1 MKLVHV
7 SFQVQYTDLVEEVL
21 ARQGLRAWARYGRVA
36 GRDCDGRH
44 EGSQAFPGNL
54 TVIQAQVPD
63 ARVDAVLDALEE
75 FRGAK
80 RSHRHLEALV
90 LPVERKIGA
99 IRESGDALECGDDEE
114 EGGGAP
120 ARGAQ
125 GAVALVLALLLPV
138 LAGCSARPWTEL
150 TQGGP
155 PEPRPLELP
164 EPPELRPAEAPVE
177 AGAEGGV
184 ETEGETGDAAGG
196 EAESESGAAE
206 VPTAREAGP
215 PAAGP
220 AETLALSRDAAL
232 VTALL
237 NNPGLEVA
245 RFGPRIAGMA
255 VPEALAAF
263 DPRLSGS
270 LFYEDDTRQLTA
282 VQSFTFRDDGDGGQ
296 TPQPARPF
304 FLDRQTL
311 NVATSLSTLFPGGTG
326 LVFDGVVDRSDTNFT
341 PREYE
346 GSWNVQ
352 VTQPLMEGRGRE
364 VNLIALRQAENR
376 AVQSAWQ
383 VRRSVLDL
391 VAGVERAYW
400 DLVLAQ
406 EVVGIRE
413 FGVRLAE
420 EQLELNQDLVDTG
433 RAVRSAV
440 LSARAERASR
450 RADLEDAR
458 GRVRSLSVGLLR
470 LLNPSARGRIDGN
483 TAVEAVEAPRVERVE
498 VDVEASVREA
508 LERRP
513 EVFRDRIETLNR
525 RLDVVAAEDALQ
537 PELDL
542 VAGYGRT
549 SLGLELGDGLDHLVD
564 DSRFD
569 HYRLA
574 LELDLPLIG
583 RGELA
588 RYRSARLS
596 EMRSEAILQDTAL
609 AVDEEVRRAAVDVE
623 TQWLRIEATEEAV
636 ASREEELRIERD
648 RYEVGM
654 ARNLDVLQV
663 QRLLIEA
670 QVDAVTAKVRYLQ
683 ALTDLDRAE
692 GTLLEKRGITLAGI
706 RPDPDALPAGTP
718 PLD

>member
-7 SFQVQYTDLVEEVL
+7 SFQVQYTDLVEEIL
-21 ARQGLRAWARYGRVA
+21 ARQGLRAWARFGRVA

-63 ARVDAVLDALEE
+63 ARVDTVLEALEE
-75 FRGAK
+75 FRGTK

-99 IRESGDALECGDDEE
+99 VRETGDALECGDQETGEDGER
-114 EGGGAP
+114 
-120 ARGAQ
+120 ARGSR
-125 GAVALVLALLLPV
+125 GASALLLALLLPV

-150 TQGGP
+150 TRGGP
-155 PEPRPLELP
+155 PEPRPIELP
-164 EPPELRPAEAPVE
+164 EPPELRPRAGEAPAETGDEAGVE
-177 AGAEGGV
+177 AG
-184 ETEGETGDAAGG
+184 
-196 EAESESGAAE
+196 GAAE
-206 VPTAREAGP
+206 PESRPAEMPPAGETGP
-215 PAAGP
+215 PAAG
-220 AETLALSRDAAL
+220 AVETLALSREAAL

-282 VQSFTFRDDGDGGQ
+282 VQSFTFREGEDGGGGR
-296 TPQPARPF
+296 QPARPF

-311 NVATSLSTLFPGGTG
+311 NVSGRLSTLFPGGTG
-326 LVFDGVVDRSDTNFT
+326 LSFDGVVDRSDTNFT

-352 VTQPLMEGRGRE
+352 VSQPLLEGRGRE

-391 VAGVERAYW
+391 VAQVERAYW

-420 EQLELNQDLVDTG
+420 EQLDLNQDLVDTG

-458 GRVRSLSVGLLR
+458 GRVRSLGLRLLR
-470 LLNPSARGRIDGN
+470 LLDPSASGRIDGN
-483 TAVEAVEAPRVERVE
+483 TAVEAVDAPRAERVE
-498 VDVEASVREA
+498 VDVEQSVREA
-508 LERRP
+508 LARRP
-513 EVFRDRIETLNR
+513 AVFRDRIETLNR

-596 EMRSEAILQDTAL
+596 EMRSEAILRDTAL
-609 AVDEEVRRAAVDVE
+609 AVSEEVRRAAVDVE

-636 ASREEELRIERD
+636 SSREEELRIERD

-670 QVDAVTAKVRYLQ
+670 QVDEITAKVRYLQ

-706 RPDPDALPAGTP
+706 RPDPDLLPAGKQP
-718 PLD
+718 AD